1 MARFAWGPSWTHGA
15 TQHVMIQLIP
25 AATAPN
31 SCSRPILRMI
41 TSFIMRE
48 IRGMVIEL
56 PGDPAMPFARDPR
69 WVLLAETGEYLDARP
84 TPRAGR

>member
-41 TSFIMRE
+41 RW
-48 IRGMVIEL
+48 RGPGGLDGL
-56 PGDPAMPFARDPR
+56 P
-69 WVLLAETGEYLDARP
+69 
-84 TPRAGR
+84 